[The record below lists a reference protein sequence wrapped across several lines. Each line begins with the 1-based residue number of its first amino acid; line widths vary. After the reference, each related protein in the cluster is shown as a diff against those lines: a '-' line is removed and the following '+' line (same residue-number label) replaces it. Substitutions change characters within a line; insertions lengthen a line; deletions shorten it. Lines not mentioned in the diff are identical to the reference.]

1 MKERLVP
8 FDNQRFRCLQC
19 GECCR
24 SRNVPLTMG
33 DIKRISEHRDPQEF
47 VIVFDERKLVLDR
60 REWDLGCIFLKDG
73 LCTVQGEKPLV
84 CRLYP
89 VCISNKPLVEG
100 GKPFRL
106 GDTIDA
112 YIYVD
117 MSCKGVGQGEPFDLE
132 DIKEKGLLLRNEM
145 LATDLE
151 ALIGWYR
158 DENEED

>member
-8 FDNQRFRCLQC
+8 FKNQRFRCLQC

-24 SRNVPLTMG
+24 SRNVPLTME
-33 DIKRISEHRDPQEF
+33 DIKRISKYKDPQEF
-47 VIVFDERKLVLDR
+47 VIIFDERKLALDR
-60 REWDLGCIFLKDG
+60 REWDLGCVFLKDE
-73 LCTVQGEKPLV
+73 LCAVQKEKPLI

-89 VCISNKPLVEG
+89 VCISNKPLAKGE
-100 GKPFRL
+100 KSFKL
-106 GDTIDA
+106 GDNMDT

-117 MSCKGVGQGEPFDLE
+117 MSCKGVGQGEPLDLE

-158 DENEED
+158 DENEEG